1 VYHSDLLPAA
11 QQSQVVMT
19 LPAGTRAFSFYV
31 EPEDV
36 FNTVNFTA
44 TSGGTS
50 SGTVGV
56 MGDQGARCFGFFCSS
71 GNDFITTVTVAAAS
85 GSFAV
90 GELGAAGEQIV
101 GTAACSI
108 PVDLPPPS
116 MPGPPTGPSGS
127 REGSNTR
134 GAPRG
139 LPVAQPVTAVPTFT
153 G

>member
-1 VYHSDLLPAA
+1 
-11 QQSQVVMT
+11 MT